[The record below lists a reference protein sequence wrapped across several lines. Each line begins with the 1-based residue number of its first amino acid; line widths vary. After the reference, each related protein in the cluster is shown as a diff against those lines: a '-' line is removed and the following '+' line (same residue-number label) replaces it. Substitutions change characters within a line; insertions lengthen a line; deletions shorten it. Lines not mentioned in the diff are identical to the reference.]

1 MKLNPTHPVEPGT
14 EFNFT
19 ERFELFRPYLLALAK
34 QEMPP
39 FLLKGCSGSDLV
51 QETYL
56 AAQAQWKRFRGASP
70 NELLRWLRAILRFQ
84 IFHLRRAAREIPV
97 GDMTGTDLEP
107 RIEGLTATCELEE
120 RNCLQILRLVKDMPE
135 LQREIVEGKIERD
148 ETFKEIGVRVH
159 MTEDATRKAFHRAIE
174 QLRAICWAVARLKH
188 EASTR

>member
-1 MKLNPTHPVEPGT
+1 MRLNPAHPVEPVT

-84 IFHLRRAAREIPV
+84 IFHLRQAVREIPV

-107 RIEGLTATCELEE
+107 RIEGLTTTCELEE
-120 RNCLQILRLVKDMPE
+120 RNCLRILRLVREMPE